1 MATEPAQKKPKTST
15 GNGRL
20 ANKVILITAAAQGI
34 GRASAIVSFEA
45 PFSISATKPS
55 IDPYLTCYV
64 GLC

>member
-1 MATEPAQKKPKTST
+1 MATEPAQKKPKTSA

-34 GRASAIVSFEA
+34 GRATAIVSFKA
-45 PFSISATKPS
+45 PFSISATKLF
-55 IDPYLTCYV
+55 IDPCLICYV